1 MHRTHCLWSQS
12 LKRGWTGLLRL
23 TFSTSSKSFSSI
35 SGKSMLW
42 EGSMMACILAI
53 WLVILW
59 NGVLPYVILYKI
71 HPRDQTS
78 PFGLIYS
85 GKRKTVIMQSRN
97 DRWVC
102 WKTLQEDLGA
112 CFSWLRWSISDDLWR
127 HVVYGSSLYE
137 GKQNHFLKKLKKKNI
152 QDSHFSH
159 CMYKAISM
167 YCAFDLWLKITQK
180 RPEFYR
186 RVLHDTCDIWLNS
199 VCDPKVDQLQ
209 RSVYDDKICRLQ
221 VTVDDSCAAQI
232 FWN

>member
-1 MHRTHCLWSQS
+1 MYRTHFLWLRS

-85 GKRKTVIMQSRN
+85 GKRKTVTMQSRN

-102 WKTLQEDLGA
+102 WKNFAG
-112 CFSWLRWSISDDLWR
+112 RPWSVLFLTEMKYLWWPLETCSLWFQSLWR
-127 HVVYGSSLYE
+127 
-137 GKQNHFLKKLKKKNI
+137 KTKTFFLKLKKKNI

-167 YCAFDLWLKITQK
+167 YCAFDLWLKITQI

-186 RVLHDTCDIWLNS
+186 RVLHDTCDIRLNS

-232 FWN
+232 FLN